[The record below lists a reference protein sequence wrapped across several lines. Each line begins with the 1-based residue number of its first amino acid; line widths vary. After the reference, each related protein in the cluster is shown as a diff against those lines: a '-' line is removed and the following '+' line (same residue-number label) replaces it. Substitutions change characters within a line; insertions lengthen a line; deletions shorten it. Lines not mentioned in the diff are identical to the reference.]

1 MTGRRPAAGY
11 DKLLESAGALFADA
25 GYERVTTKQLAAG
38 AGLSIGALYHHF
50 PSKLDAYRA
59 AVEWGISRISPPRI
73 EGGDARREFGELI
86 SWFCSV
92 ISAPTTESQ
101 LLRLELLDPHLAAP
115 LAELPPFSVAFAH
128 FQTLTHIVA
137 PGADAEELIA
147 SIVAL
152 SFGFAR
158 LDGLMVQVPGFAAKT
173 SNPSEIAE
181 AVMRIVLRAN
191 DFGQSVPSNGQ

>member
-1 MTGRRPAAGY
+1 MTGRRQAAGY

-25 GYERVTTKQLAAG
+25 GYERVSTKQLAAG

-50 PSKLDAYRA
+50 PSKLDVYRA
-59 AVEWGISRISPPRI
+59 AVEWGISRIAPPRI
-73 EGGDARREFGELI
+73 GGGDARRELGELI

-115 LAELPPFSVAFAH
+115 LAELSPFSVAFAH
-128 FQTLTHIVA
+128 FQKLTHIVA
-137 PGADAEELIA
+137 PEADAEELIA

-158 LDGLMVQVPGFAAKT
+158 LDGLMLQVPGFAAKT
-173 SNPSEIAE
+173 GNPSEIAD
-181 AVMRIVLRAN
+181 AVLRIVLRV
-191 DFGQSVPSNGQ
+191 DGVGEQGPPSGR